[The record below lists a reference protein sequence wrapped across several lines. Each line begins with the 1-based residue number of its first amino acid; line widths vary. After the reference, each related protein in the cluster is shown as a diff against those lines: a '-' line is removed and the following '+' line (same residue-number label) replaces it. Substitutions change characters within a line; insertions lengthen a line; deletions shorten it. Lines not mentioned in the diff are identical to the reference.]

1 MARGDK
7 VMIPFLDLKS
17 LNTQYRAEL
26 IEACTR
32 VIDSG
37 WCIQK
42 EMNVKFTKK
51 GVNKCHQ

>member
-37 WCIQK
+37 WGIQK